1 MISLCALITSTTL
14 VFASDFTITVDSLGI
29 GNRWSNRTATPLQIS
44 VKSSSSTPTAAWIQ
58 WEVPDANGDLVLW
71 GKQMTLSPNSSTSI
85 WLYAPLQPW
94 AHDDIEWKVSLRGW
108 NGTTPTETLSSTS
121 FSSNSIRAMH
131 IKPEQGIIAI
141 FGTKQLGLTTYQS
154 QKMEVKQEAIQL
166 ISGLQNNDL
175 PDSWV
180 ALESLDSIVW
190 ADAAPA
196 LSLRQEDALFEWIKR
211 GGNLVVSLPAVGNPW
226 NIGSPDAPLADLFKG
241 VEISFEQ
248 MPLGFLDQVV
258 GRNNG
263 WPTMKVP
270 IYTFKFDHTFY
281 PTVQLKNKKTI
292 GVQKN
297 VGHGSFTLLGIDV
310 SSGLLASVELPEA
323 DLFWNNIFG
332 KRSDAPSQQTISTLK
347 LDEQLSS
354 AIPTNTIVELGTLIS
369 QEIAM
374 STTASGRLGIVFII
388 IILYWLI
395 AGPIGFY
402 LLFKMRK
409 QRWSWMVFTA
419 VGSLF
424 TLLTLALSRTTSS
437 IKTPIRHISI
447 IDHVYGAQG
456 QLAKGWFSLYMPKF
470 GSSQVQLDGGSNNLL
485 LPWSTPNSSLTPLFI
500 DQKEVVVN
508 LDYIPNSF
516 DQPSRATTANF
527 SYNWLGGIN
536 LPFYSSL
543 IRVVPNK
550 EPKENSEASLTG
562 EVINNASSALY
573 DVTILWITDFRM
585 PFKNLGRFQNG
596 TLAPWVDYTKSG
608 QPLRQAYMWR
618 LPQWNAEEII
628 RFSQLDTSMANDFT
642 KALEGRYIPKIP
654 ANQFIPESTFLS
666 KKDWRKKLE
675 EISLYSH
682 LITPTY
688 QKMAGEEKSPPS
700 FRTIRKGGRS
710 FDFAEWFSKPC
721 IIVMGFLQN
730 APIPVS
736 ISVDGENVA
745 PSTGETF
752 VRWIYPLG
760 ELQ

>member
-1 MISLCALITSTTL
+1 MISLCALIASTT
-14 VFASDFTITVDSLGI
+14 VAFASDFTITVDSLGI

-44 VKSSSSTPTAAWIQ
+44 VNSTSSNPTAAWIQ

-71 GKQMTLSPNSSTSI
+71 GKQMTLSPNASTSI
-85 WLYAPLQPW
+85 WLYATLQPW
-94 AHDDIEWKVSLRGW
+94 AHADIEWKVSLRGW
-108 NGTTPTETLSSTS
+108 DGTAPTEILSSTS
-121 FSSNSIRAMH
+121 FTSNSIGAMH
-131 IKPEQGIIAI
+131 IKSEQGIIAI
-141 FGTKQLGLTTYQS
+141 FGTKELGLSAYQS

-166 ISGLQNNDL
+166 ISGLKNDDL

-190 ADAAPA
+190 ADASPN
-196 LSLRQEDALFEWIKR
+196 LSLRQEKALFEWIKR
-211 GGNLVVSLPAVGNPW
+211 GGNLVISLPPIGNPW
-226 NIGSPDAPLADLFKG
+226 NIGSPDAPLADLFNG
-241 VEISFEQ
+241 AEISFEQ
-248 MPLGFLDQVV
+248 IPLGLLDQVV

-263 WPTMKVP
+263 WPTVQMP
-270 IYTFKFDHTFY
+270 IHTFKFNHAFY

-292 GVQKN
+292 GIQKN

-310 SSGLLASVELPEA
+310 SSGLLASVGLPEA
-323 DLFWNNIFG
+323 DLLWNNIFG

-354 AIPTNTIVELGTLIS
+354 TIPTNTILELGTLIS

-388 IILYWLI
+388 IVLYWLI
-395 AGPIGFY
+395 GGPIGFY

-409 QRWSWMVFTA
+409 QRWSWMAFTA

-424 TLLTLALSRTTSS
+424 TILTLVLSGTTSS
-437 IKTPIRHISI
+437 IKTPMRHVSI
-447 IDHVYGAQG
+447 VDHVYGAQG
-456 QLAKGWFSLYMPKF
+456 QLAKGWFSLYLPKF
-470 GSSQVQLDGGSNNLL
+470 GTSRVQLDGGNNNLL
-485 LPWSTPNSSLTPLFI
+485 LPWSTQNRSLTPLFI
-500 DQKEVVVN
+500 DQKEVIVN
-508 LDYIPNSF
+508 LDQTPNSF
-516 DQPSRATTANF
+516 NQPSRSTTANF

-550 EPKENSEASLTG
+550 EPKENSEGNLTG
-562 EVINNASSALY
+562 EVINNASSALHN
-573 DVTILWITDFRM
+573 VTILWVTDFRM
-585 PFKNLGRFQNG
+585 PLKNLGRFQDG
-596 TLAPWVDYTKSG
+596 TLAPWVDRTKSG
-608 QPLRQAYMWR
+608 QSLRQAYMWR
-618 LPQWNAEEII
+618 LPQWNAQDTI
-628 RFSQLDTSMANDFT
+628 RFSQLDASMANDFT
-642 KALEGRYIPKIP
+642 KAVESRYIPKKP
-654 ANQFIPESTFLS
+654 TNQFVQKSTFVS

-675 EISLYSH
+675 ELSLYSH

-688 QKMAGEEKSPPS
+688 QKIAGEEKSPPS

-710 FDFAEWFSKPC
+710 FDFAQWFSKPC
-721 IIVMGFLQN
+721 IIIMGFMQN

-736 ISVDGENVA
+736 ISVDGENVE

-760 ELQ
+760 EL